1 MTVHLKKV
9 CQGLMAHL
17 LIKNALYILIP
28 SKLRNV
34 SSDPQFEERGVESYD
49 ISILSST
56 EFKWI
61 FDHNRFLFHYY

>member
-1 MTVHLKKV
+1 
-9 CQGLMAHL
+9 MAVP
-17 LIKNALYILIP
+17 IP

-34 SSDPQFEERGVESYD
+34 SPDPQFNEWVIERYD

-61 FDHNRFLFHYY
+61 FDHNRFLFHYYWIQR